1 MTMGS
6 IKIGIIGLGLWG
18 RQAHLPAFSGLENVE
33 IMALADPQRERA
45 EEAAET
51 FGVRRTE
58 ADPAA
63 LFRDP
68 AGLDAVVIATPD
80 DTHRDLALAAFG
92 AGLHV
97 LCEKPLA
104 YDARQGKEMLEASQQ
119 TGRIGK
125 IGFLYRHSPVV
136 TRMKELIDQGFV
148 GDVQIVQSV
157 GGNAQFADPE
167 APLHWKMRRRHANGG
182 VFVEYGSHT
191 VDLALWFGGPI
202 QSVVAHG
209 ITLIPSR
216 PTPDGS
222 GTVEWEDDASWI
234 ATYKRGGDAL
244 FRTGWASY
252 PVDAGG
258 TQVFG
263 TKGTLGWRA
272 GRDREALIAATPDQ
286 PEPHPIFEFVPPH
299 DPTYDDGVHP
309 IDLLGRYNERLAAS
323 FISDIRAGEAS
334 WPSFE
339 DGLKAQRVLDA
350 IRVSLD
356 ERRWVEVA

>member
-1 MTMGS
+1 MNT

-18 RQAHLPAFSGLENVE
+18 RQAHLPAFAGLDQVE
-33 IMALADPQRERA
+33 VIALADPQMDRA
-45 EEAAET
+45 ESAADA
-51 FGVRRTE
+51 FGVRRVE
-58 ADPAA
+58 REPAA

-80 DTHRDLALAAFG
+80 DTHRDLAVAAFR

-104 YDARQGKEMLEASQQ
+104 YDLEQAIDMVQAAHQ
-119 TGRIGK
+119 ADRVGK

-136 TRMKELIDQGFV
+136 TRMKELIDQGYI

-157 GGNAQFADPE
+157 GGNAQFAAPGT
-167 APLHWKMRRRHANGG
+167 PLHWKMRKRHANGG

-191 VDLALWFGGPI
+191 IDLALWFGGTLR
-202 QSVVAHG
+202 SVVAHG

-216 PTPDGS
+216 PTTTGPGR
-222 GTVEWEDDASWI
+222 VELDDDASWI
-234 ATYKRGGDAL
+234 ATYERGGEAL

-252 PVDAGG
+252 PVGGGG

-263 TKGTLGWRA
+263 TKGTLGWHA
-272 GRDREALIAATPDQ
+272 SRDREALLAATPDE
-286 PEPHPIFEFVPPH
+286 PEPHPVFEYAPPP
-299 DPTYDDGVHP
+299 DPTYDAGSHP
-309 IDLLGRYNERLAAS
+309 IGLLGRYNVRLAAS
-323 FISDIRAGEAS
+323 FIADIRAGQVS

-339 DGLKAQRVLDA
+339 DGVRAQRVLDA

-356 ERRWVEVA
+356 ERRWVDIP